1 MVERVWFTPSR
12 LGDQRIKMSL
22 YQHIDISTCLY
33 IDIST
38 YRHIDI
44 STMTVPIGL
53 VSTSPYVPF
62 EMESMITDPVRSLLT
77 RWTTSLSHGKHH
89 FYGPVTTILGQSV
102 PISIHL
108 FSVSFVFLSYFFRGY
123 YMVFS
128 TTKLQFWRLQP
139 SWTVL
144 KHCNIYGNDW
154 WCVKHSEFMLRLS
167 FGHLIFHRRITC
179 E

>member
-1 MVERVWFTPSR
+1 MVARVWFTPSR

-33 IDIST
+33 INLST

-62 EMESMITDPVRSLLT
+62 EMESMITDPVRSLLA

-89 FYGPVTTILGQSV
+89 FYGPVTTILGEICPDIYSV
-102 PISIHL
+102 IQC
-108 FSVSFVFLSYFFRGY
+108 FFRVSFVDITWSFPPQSFSFEVCSPREQFESTVTYTGTMDGVWNIQNSY
-123 YMVFS
+123 
-128 TTKLQFWRLQP
+128 
-139 SWTVL
+139 
-144 KHCNIYGNDW
+144 YG
-154 WCVKHSEFMLRLS
+154 
-167 FGHLIFHRRITC
+167 
-179 E
+179 